1 MKFVSIFLLALAP
14 AFCAVKVGDPAPA
27 IKLDSL
33 IPDQPVAATL
43 EALKG
48 KVVVLEF
55 WATWCGPCVDAI
67 PHLNEL
73 VEKFAGRPI
82 EFLSVTD
89 EEAGVVEAFLK
100 KKPIRGWV
108 GFDRSK
114 AMSKQYGFEAIPDT
128 VLIDASGK
136 LAGVAH
142 PAQLKAEHLEDLLA
156 GKPVKLPPP
165 FGESMAIPRT
175 SLESGPPPL
184 LDIIIRPSVPGS
196 NGGMTSGPGRYQQK
210 SVSARNLL
218 SSVYELPL
226 AFVEGDGADDTA
238 RYDVSITGPRTEDKA
253 LRKLLPDLVAIALRV
268 NVKRETRDTDGWR
281 LTAPHGTP
289 ESLKEAASMGGSS
302 MTGRGEL
309 RMTGMNLTNLAKMI
323 QGVLRKPVVDG
334 TGIAG
339 RFDLSL
345 KYDDARP
352 ESLLEQL
359 RERGFE
365 FEPAKVPTEYLVVTK
380 K

>member
-1 MKFVSIFLLALAP
+1 MKLLSVFLLALAP
-14 AFCAVKVGDPAPA
+14 AFCAVKVGDPAPPM
-27 IKLDSL
+27 KLDSL
-33 IPDQPVAATL
+33 IGDQPVAAAL
-43 EALKG
+43 DGLKG
-48 KVVVLEF
+48 KVLVLEF

-73 VEKFAGRPI
+73 MEKFAGRI
-82 EFLSVTD
+82 EFVSVTD

-114 AMSKQYGFEAIPDT
+114 TMSKQYGFEGIPDT
-128 VLIDASGK
+128 VLIDAAGK
-136 LAGVAH
+136 VAGITH
-142 PAQLKAEHLEDLLA
+142 PSQLKADHLEDLLA

-175 SLESGPPPL
+175 SLESGPTPL
-184 LDIIIRPSVPGS
+184 LDVIIRPSAPGGNSGMS
-196 NGGMTSGPGRYQQK
+196 NGPGKYLQK
-210 SVSARNLL
+210 SVGARYLF
-218 SSVYELPL
+218 SSIYEVP
-226 AFVEGDGADDTA
+226 APFVEGDGADDAT
-238 RYDVSITGPRTEDKA
+238 RYDVSINWPKAEDKA
-253 LRKLLPDLVAIALRV
+253 LRKLLPDLVAIALHV

-289 ESLKEAASMGGSS
+289 ECLKEAASMGGSS
-302 MTGRGEL
+302 MVGHGDL
-309 RMTGMNLTNLAKMI
+309 RMTGMNMANLAKII
-323 QGVLRKPVVDG
+323 QTVLRKPVVDG
-334 TGIAG
+334 TAIAG
-339 RFDLSL
+339 RFDFAL

-352 ESLLEQL
+352 ESVLEQL

-365 FEPAKVPTEYLVVTK
+365 FEAAKVPTEYLVVTK